1 MKGKATHTLS
11 PASEGRQA
19 KSVLGLTHSD
29 LWGPSPVTSIDRTHY
44 VLTLTDNRSQWLWV
58 IFLKSKSEA
67 FKVFI
72 NWLTYVDKETGLKLY
87 MIHTDNGGEYLSQ
100 LWNKFLKECSIH
112 HELTS
117 PYTSKQNRVSECQN
131 CTIFDHI
138 CTILID
144 SGLPLFYLPKA
155 IKYMKNRHVTWSL
168 NNMTPFKIHYRKKPN
183 INNLHP
189 SSCKAYVYNHSP
201 KWNKL
206 EPQAKVGIF
215 VEYSNTQK
223 AYQIC
228 FLGKWLIVNSNHVK
242 FNTSNMMGGQFQAE
256 EEEQFHY
263 SSLKSTVLAPKTPE
277 IILDKPTPPIPHHS
291 PSILKQSLL
300 DNAPD
305 LPLTLLPP
313 NSITCNQYPGSHG
326 TSRALNAG
334 GVSTPTLQY
343 WQHQLMDPISDISK

>member
-1 MKGKATHTLS
+1 MSITPQCDACMKGKATHTLF

-58 IFLKSKSEA
+58 TFLKSKSEA

-87 MIHTDNGGEYLSQ
+87 MIHTDNRGEYLSQ

-155 IKYMKNRHVTWSL
+155 IKYIVHMKNRHVTWSL
-168 NNMTPFKIHYRKKPN
+168 NNTTPFKIHYRKKPN
-183 INNLHP
+183 INNLYP
-189 SSCKAYVYNHSP
+189 YSCKAYVYNHSP
-201 KWNKL
+201 K
-206 EPQAKVGIF
+206 
-215 VEYSNTQK
+215 
-223 AYQIC
+223 
-228 FLGKWLIVNSNHVK
+228 
-242 FNTSNMMGGQFQAE
+242 
-256 EEEQFHY
+256 
-263 SSLKSTVLAPKTPE
+263 
-277 IILDKPTPPIPHHS
+277 
-291 PSILKQSLL
+291 
-300 DNAPD
+300 
-305 LPLTLLPP
+305 
-313 NSITCNQYPGSHG
+313 
-326 TSRALNAG
+326 
-334 GVSTPTLQY
+334 
-343 WQHQLMDPISDISK
+343 